1 MQPRPFWIAPLV
13 LSLLCA
19 VPSSTA
25 FAQVTEAPETSDL
38 SGTMESVRL
47 HEHGPTNKGVQFEQA
62 PIPTPG
68 EGELLIEVHAA
79 SVIPGDWKL
88 RNGVFGDVS
97 SGMPFVLG
105 YDVSGVVLSVAEEV
119 TAFKAGD
126 EVFAYLPY
134 AGAFAEYAVGPAD
147 VFAHKPENI
156 THLQAASVP
165 VSGLAAWEAL
175 TNVADLQAGQTVL
188 IQAGAGGVGHFAVQ
202 IAKALGATVYTTA
215 SARNHEFLK
224 GLGAD
229 VVIDYHTQKFEDV
242 VKQVDVVIE
251 MIGGEVLERSY
262 GVVKPGGIIV
272 TMNQQV
278 DQGRL
283 DELGIRGRFNNT
295 PTNTKILTE
304 LAELLEDGRVVP
316 HVSKVFPLSETAK
329 AMELNEQGH
338 TQGKLAI
345 KVR

>member
-1 MQPRPFWIAPLV
+1 MQPRPCSLARFV
-13 LSLLCA
+13 LSVFLVVHA
-19 VPSSTA
+19 STA
-25 FAQVTEAPETSDL
+25 FAQLPD
-38 SGTMESVRL
+38 TMQAVRL
-47 HEHGPTNKGVQFEQA
+47 HAHGPTNKGLQFEQA
-62 PIPTPG
+62 PIPMPS
-68 EGELLIEVHAA
+68 EGQLRIEVHAA

-88 RNGVFGDVS
+88 RNGVFGDVTAS
-97 SGMPFVLG
+97 MPFVLG
-105 YDVSGVVLSVAEEV
+105 YDVSGVVESVGEGV
-119 TAFKAGD
+119 KSFKPGD
-126 EVFAYLPY
+126 AVFAYLPN
-134 AGAFAEYAVGPAD
+134 AGTFAEYAVGPEG

-175 TNVADLQAGQTVL
+175 TNVAELKEGQTVL
-188 IQAGAGGVGHFAVQ
+188 IQAGAGGVGHFAIQ

-215 SARNHEFLK
+215 SLRNHDFLK

-242 VKQVDVVIE
+242 VKDVDVVIE
-251 MIGGEVLERSY
+251 MIGGDVLDRSY

-278 DQGRL
+278 DQARL
-283 DELGIRGRFNNT
+283 DELGIRGRFNRT

-304 LAELLEDGRVVP
+304 LAELMKDGRVIP
-316 HVSKVFPLSETAK
+316 HVSKVFPLSETVK
-329 AMELNEQGH
+329 ALELNEQGH
-338 TQGKLAI
+338 TRGKLAI